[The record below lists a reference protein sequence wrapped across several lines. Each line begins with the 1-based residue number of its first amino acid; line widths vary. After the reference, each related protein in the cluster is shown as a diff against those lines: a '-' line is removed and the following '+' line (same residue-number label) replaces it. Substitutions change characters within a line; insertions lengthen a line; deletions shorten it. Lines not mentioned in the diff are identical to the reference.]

1 MGGVF
6 SSSAD
11 ECCETAQ
18 QRRKDLEE
26 CQNNLFTKRQLA
38 GGDIACL
45 KNLIA
50 NLKQSRQLIENL
62 QRLQDNSNTNDIIK
76 LLQGYQTGFLALDF
90 DLEKYCQ
97 YFESREESYQELVTR
112 AAAQS

>member
-6 SSSAD
+6 SSSAE

-18 QRRKDLEE
+18 QRRIQLEQCE
-26 CQNNLFTKRQLA
+26 NNLFTKQQLA

-45 KNLIA
+45 EKLIG
-50 NLKQSRQLIENL
+50 NLKQSRQLIEQL
-62 QRLQDNSNTNDIIK
+62 QTSQDTDDIIE
-76 LLQGYQTGFLALDF
+76 LLQEYQTGFLKLDF

-97 YFESREESYQELVTR
+97 YFSNREESYQELVAR
-112 AAAQS
+112 ANAQM